1 MDEQELKLKITELV
15 PRVDLESTGLKKFVK
30 LLSKETGVNLKPQKD
45 FIKQCLT
52 EAIEAQQSSDEEEND
67 VDEEESESEEEETP
81 KKRRGGGLTAKKE
94 ISDEL
99 ANFLGKGKE
108 MARTDVV
115 KSLWEY
121 IREHNLQNEE
131 NKREIL
137 LDSRM
142 QDVFGCESFTMFTMN
157 KYVSAHIHPFTPVD
171 LTPTP
176 SKPRKRKAASKKEG
190 SEKKKRKAGS
200 QPPYHLSETLQAVVG
215 SAILP
220 RPQVVSKIWEYI
232 RSKELQDPS
241 NRRNILCDEQLTKVM
256 GKKKVTMFEMN
267 KLIGKHFIEKADPSE
282 YVHPDPDSDW
292 FVGLW
297 ERTKRPS

>member
-52 EAIEAQQSSDEEEND
+52 EVIEAQQSSDEEEND

-131 NKREIL
+131 NKR
-137 LDSRM
+137 
-142 QDVFGCESFTMFTMN
+142 
-157 KYVSAHIHPFTPVD
+157 
-171 LTPTP
+171 
-176 SKPRKRKAASKKEG
+176 
-190 SEKKKRKAGS
+190 
-200 QPPYHLSETLQAVVG
+200 
-215 SAILP
+215 
-220 RPQVVSKIWEYI
+220 
-232 RSKELQDPS
+232 
-241 NRRNILCDEQLTKVM
+241 
-256 GKKKVTMFEMN
+256 
-267 KLIGKHFIEKADPSE
+267 
-282 YVHPDPDSDW
+282 
-292 FVGLW
+292 
-297 ERTKRPS
+297 